1 MARLAAQEKLEF
13 YPTPEEEIE
22 NILENIKLKGTIR
35 VLDPCAGD
43 GRFFRLF
50 KKHYPKADYYGIELD
65 TERYQQCCSII
76 SRGQTEE
83 ENKNKFFESNMLNAD
98 ALEEV
103 DIMRKGCFN
112 LLFLNPP
119 YDYYAPTGE
128 RIEYEFLKKYTPYLH
143 KGGVLIF
150 IINPSAVTMGLSY
163 YLLSHYKLMFCYKI
177 TVDTTYHQFM
187 LIGRRYT
194 NYPDDNIVRKI
205 QQTLYYEPVN
215 TQADGFQDL
224 EKKLKLCKVDLPPVN
239 DLMMFRAI
247 RINPEKVAE
256 VKGIADDLWNRQ
268 ITSVINPPPQKIRSL
283 MPLRKAHIA
292 LLLTTGKMNGY
303 LKGTPYVIK
312 GKCKNAEM
320 RTDQEEQGKD
330 GKTKRV
336 TKIISHFVPSI
347 KVLNIETGDIKEVK

>member
-1 MARLAAQEKLEF
+1 MARLSAQEKLEF
-13 YPTPEEEIE
+13 YPTPAEEIKD
-22 NILENIKLKGTIR
+22 ILENVKLKGTIR

-43 GRFFRLF
+43 GRFFKLF
-50 KKHYPKADYYGIELD
+50 KEYYPKADCYGIELD

-76 SRGQTEE
+76 GREQTEE
-83 ENKNKFFESNMLNAD
+83 ENKNRFFESNMLNAD

-128 RIEYEFLKKYTPYLH
+128 RMEYEFLKKYTPYLH
-143 KGGVLIF
+143 KGGILIF

-163 YLLSHYKLMFCYKI
+163 YFLSHYKLMFCYKM
-177 TVDTTYHQFM
+177 TVDTTYHQFII
-187 LIGRRYT
+187 IGRRYT
-194 NYPDDNIVRKI
+194 SYPADNIVRKI
-205 QQTLYYEPVN
+205 QQTLHYEE
-215 TQADGFQDL
+215 ADDF
-224 EKKLKLCKVDLPPVN
+224 EKKLQPCKVDLSPVN

-247 RINPEKVAE
+247 RINPEKVAS
-256 VKGIADDLWNRQ
+256 VQGIADDLWNRQ

-320 RTDQEEQGKD
+320 RTDQEEQGED

-347 KVLNIETGDIKEVK
+347 KVLNIKTGDIKEVK